1 MKLLENVLVR
11 PLILTE
17 KGNRMRENMGKYLF
31 EVAPEATKV
40 EIRQA
45 VERLFSV
52 KVVSVRT
59 MHVRGKPARLG
70 RKRVTRPSWKKAI
83 VTLAP
88 GSSIEYFETV

>member
-1 MKLLENVLVR
+1 
-11 PLILTE
+11 
-17 KGNRMRENMGKYLF
+17 
-31 EVAPEATKV
+31 
-40 EIRQA
+40 